1 MSSWNQKR
9 IVDDNNTALHW
20 LLKRNKNIQFY
31 NTLSFKVS
39 IIWNYKLVRY
49 TVKPKINQTPDI
61 ILIFF
66 TSGCRTL

>member
-39 IIWNYKLVRY
+39 IIEI
-49 TVKPKINQTPDI
+49 IN
-61 ILIFF
+61 
-66 TSGCRTL
+66 